1 MLLDGI
7 SATLKVRLKPWAA
20 PNYARVVG
28 MDESSADSAI
38 PVADLD
44 PQALEQMALAW
55 LSDLY
60 SKAGRSWSAEASAA
74 TIRTFANPDETAP

>member
-1 MLLDGI
+1 MEDGI
-7 SATLKVRLKPWAA
+7 NATLRVKLKPWSA

-44 PQALEQMALAW
+44 PEALEMMAMAW
-55 LSDLY
+55 VADLY
-60 SKAGRSWSAEASAA
+60 EKAGRSWSAENSAQ
-74 TIRTFANPDETAP
+74 TIRAMFAPPTRIEP